1 MDTDRTEPATLFD
14 RLIGAAIARR
24 WLVMLAVLAMAGIG
38 VYNYG
43 RLPIDA
49 VPDVTNVQVQI
60 NTAAPGYSP
69 LETEQRI
76 TYPVEAVLSGLPHL
90 EQFRSLSRYGLSQV
104 TVVFEEG
111 TDIQFARQLVSQR
124 LQDAREALPAGVVP
138 ALGPIATGLSE
149 IYQWTVETEPG
160 AKKPDGTPYTPTD
173 LREIQDWII
182 KPQLRTVPGVT
193 EINSIGGFDKEYLV
207 APNTATLSSYGLELA
222 DIVLALERNNSNV
235 GAGYI
240 EREGEQYLVRAPG
253 QAASVDDIGNIV
265 VTSIRG
271 IPVRVRDVAEVTIGQ
286 ELRTGAATEN
296 GVEVVLGTVVMLIGE
311 NSRAVSKAV
320 DARMLE
326 INRGL
331 PKGVKAVTVYDRTV
345 LVERAIATVRKNL
358 VEGAILVVAVLFF
371 FLGNLRAALLT
382 AMVIPLAMLFTFSG
396 MVGNKVSANLLSLGA
411 LDFGIIVDGA
421 VVIVEN
427 CVRRLAAA
435 QHRLGRILTREERF
449 AEVFEAAQ
457 EARRPLIYGQLI
469 IMIVYLPIFALTGI
483 EGKMFHPMAFTVVFA
498 LLGAMILSVTFVPAA
513 VALFIGRSVQEQE
526 SRVMAAARRWY
537 APALAYALA
546 NRAVMLVFAGLV
558 ILLAGLMATRLG
570 TEFAPN
576 LDEGDMAVLTM
587 RVPGTSLSQSV
598 RMQQQIEITLMREF
612 PEIARVFARIGTAEI
627 ASDPMPPNVADS
639 YIIFKPE
646 KEWPRGESG
655 RKRARAEVES
665 AIRATLEGLPG
676 NSYEF
681 SQPIQLRVNELISGV
696 RSDVAVKL
704 FGDDLGVLAASAN
717 EIAATLRRVPGA
729 AEVQVEQTSGL
740 PMLQIRVDRER
751 AARMG
756 LNIGD
761 VQEMIATAT
770 AGRAAGTLFEGDRRF
785 DIVVRLPE
793 AVRGDIDALR
803 RLPVALPQD
812 GARGEGARSFIA
824 LGEIA
829 SFEVAPGP
837 NQLSREQGKRR
848 VVVSANVRGRDI
860 GSFVAEAQARI
871 AQEVRIAPGYWTA
884 WGGQFEHLAKAAE
897 RLRLIVPASLLLVFV
912 LLYLVFNNV
921 RDGLLVFTGIPFA
934 LAGGVAALWLRGIPL
949 SISAAVGFIAL
960 SGVAVLN
967 GLVLI
972 SFIRSLRQDGLPV
985 AQAVR
990 QGALARLR
998 PVLMTALVASLG
1010 FVPMALAV
1018 GTGAEVQRPLAT
1030 VVIGGVL
1037 SSTMLTLLLLPILY
1051 EWAHG
1056 ERPIRTVLSIAR
1068 TIFRRDSEN
1077 VP

>member
-1 MDTDRTEPATLFD
+1 MNTDLHPVTWFD
-14 RLIGAAIARR
+14 RLITLSIERR
-24 WLVMLAVLAMAGIG
+24 WLVLLAVLAMAAIGI
-38 VYNYG
+38 YNYG

-69 LETEQRI
+69 LEVEQRI
-76 TYPVEAVLSGLPHL
+76 TYPVEAVLAGLPHL
-90 EQFRSLSRYGLSQV
+90 ETYRSLSRYGLSQV
-104 TVVFEEG
+104 TVVFDEG
-111 TDIQFARQLVSQR
+111 TDIHFARQLVSQR
-124 LQDAREALPAGVVP
+124 LQDARENLPAGVVP

-149 IYQWTVETEPG
+149 IYQWTVESEPG

-193 EINSIGGFDKEYLV
+193 DINSIGGFDKEYLV
-207 APNTATLSSYGLELA
+207 APNTATLSSYGLELI
-222 DIVLALERNNSNV
+222 DIVRALERNNSNV

-253 QAASVDDIGNIV
+253 QAASIDDIGNIV
-265 VTSIRG
+265 VTSVNG
-271 IPVRVRDVAEVTIGQ
+271 IPVRVRDVAEVGIGR

-311 NSRAVSKAV
+311 NSRKVAQAV

-326 INRGL
+326 INRSL

-345 LVERAIATVRKNL
+345 LVEKAIATVRKNL
-358 VEGAILVVAVLFF
+358 IEGAILVIAVLFF
-371 FLGNLRAALLT
+371 FLGNLRAALPT
-382 AMVIPLAMLFTFSG
+382 ALVIPLAMLFTFSG
-396 MVGNKVSANLLSLGA
+396 MVAGGVSANLLSLGA

-427 CVRRLAAA
+427 CVRRLAGA
-435 QHRLGRILTREERF
+435 QHRLGRLLTREERF
-449 AEVFEAAQ
+449 AEVFAAAR

-513 VALFIGRSVQEQE
+513 VALFIGRKVAEKD
-526 SRVMAAARRWY
+526 SRVMLAARRWY
-537 APALAYALA
+537 APALDYALA
-546 NRAVMLVFAGLV
+546 NRAVVMVFAGLV
-558 ILLAGLMATRLG
+558 IALAVLMATRLG
-570 TEFAPN
+570 LEFAPN
-576 LDEGDMAVLTM
+576 LDEGDMAVLTV
-587 RVPGTSLSQSV
+587 RVPGTSLTQSV
-598 RMQQQIEITLMREF
+598 RMQQQIETTLMREV

-627 ASDPMPPNVADS
+627 ASDPMPPSVADS

-646 KEWPRGESG
+646 SAWPRP
-655 RKRARAEVES
+655 KRSRAAVQE
-665 AIRATLEGLPG
+665 AIRTALERLPG

-704 FGDDLGVLAASAN
+704 FGDDLAVLEATAGQIAAS
-717 EIAATLRRVPGA
+717 LRTVAGA
-729 AEVQVEQTSGL
+729 AEVQVEATSGL
-740 PMLQIRVDRER
+740 PILQIRVDRER

-770 AGRAAGTLFEGDRRF
+770 AGRVAGTLFEGDRRF

-793 AVRGDIDALR
+793 DRRSDIDALR
-803 RLPVALPQD
+803 RLPVALP
-812 GARGEGARSFIA
+812 GTKEGGHSFIT

-829 SFEVAPGP
+829 TFDVAPGP
-837 NQLSREQGKRR
+837 NQLSREEGKRR
-848 VVVSANVRGRDI
+848 VVITANVRGRDI
-860 GSFVAEAQARI
+860 GSFVAAAQARI

-884 WGGQFEHLAKAAE
+884 WGGQFEHLTTAAE

-912 LLYLVFNNV
+912 LLYLVFNNL

-934 LAGGVAALWLRGIPL
+934 LAGGVAALWARGIPL
-949 SISAAVGFIAL
+949 SMSAAVGFIAL

-972 SFIRSLRQDGLPV
+972 AFIRSLREEGMALPE
-985 AQAVR
+985 AVR
-990 QGALARLR
+990 DGALARLR

-1010 FVPMALAV
+1010 FVPMALAT

-1037 SSTMLTLLLLPILY
+1037 SSTVLTLLLLPVLY
-1051 EWAHG
+1051 EWAHRAG
-1056 ERPIRTVLSIAR
+1056 VRGVRKNIL
-1068 TIFRRDSEN
+1068 
-1077 VP
+1077 